1 MLVSSNST
9 SLNSLMD
16 DTSAEKKLVKC
27 LEATKQPIFR
37 ESAVHRCS
45 EERFFKNT
53 HD

>member
-1 MLVSSNST
+1 MVVSSNST

-27 LEATKQPIFR
+27 LEERKQPIFR
-37 ESAVHRCS
+37 EAVVHRCS
-45 EERFFKNT
+45 KERFFKNT